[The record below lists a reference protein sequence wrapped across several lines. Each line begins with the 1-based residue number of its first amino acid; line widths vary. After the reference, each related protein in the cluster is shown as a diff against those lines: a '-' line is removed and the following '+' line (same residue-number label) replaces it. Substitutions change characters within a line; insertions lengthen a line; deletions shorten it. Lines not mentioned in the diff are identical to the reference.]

1 MLAALAPIL
10 VILVPPIYAVA
21 SYITRGSDFGCL
33 EHYLFSIIRIRKES
47 RHKTIHSEELP
58 PQNVITR
65 RKFIYACVNSE
76 RAKNSPR
83 STTEEGK
90 KKKNIADRLQGIHQA
105 RLPDSLDPSNL
116 YHQLIP
122 TSAY

>member
-10 VILVPPIYAVA
+10 VILVPLIYAVA

-33 EHYLFSIIRIRKES
+33 EPYLFSIIRIRKES

-90 KKKNIADRLQGIHQA
+90 KKKKHC
-105 RLPDSLDPSNL
+105 
-116 YHQLIP
+116 
-122 TSAY
+122 